1 MLSYISTKFEK
12 PQNAQ
17 SHEPRAALFLNR
29 FTRTLTIMYATNG
42 LEKLLGVSADDL
54 TNKSFYYC
62 IQENCLQEAVRCLES
77 AKANDSIAYLRF
89 WFRNPVQD
97 DQAGDDDESMGDANS
112 TDQDDDGGVDIN
124 SEMDM
129 DSSDG
134 AAITTGSESASRTSA
149 EPHGQQTNGLLDPN
163 SRSTSGNS
171 TDLDGN
177 AVDTIF
183 DRPPEAR
190 SSTSSL
196 PLSPHRRTSGPRLQH
211 PPRAPVELEAVVSC
225 TSDGLVVILRGAKP
239 YPPEIMHPQNA
250 SPYRAAHPYR
260 NGLFASP
267 WAADPIIP
275 QGVPHN
281 AWLPNYNPPPPQAAA
296 PNFSY
301 PVPQQPSHASPGPQ
315 PTDFL
320 QTIREVAAFAW
331 SLTGINGS
339 LVRYSRGT
347 PSGESQ
353 PPTGFPV
360 WEPNQQN
367 GEGSNGHNEYN
378 GGSGA
383 MNGHGNGRALSN
395 GVHHGVNG
403 GTNGRR
409 Y

>member
-1 MLSYISTKFEK
+1 
-12 PQNAQ
+12 
-17 SHEPRAALFLNR
+17 
-29 FTRTLTIMYATNG
+29 MYATNG
-42 LEKLLGVSADDL
+42 LEKLLGLSADEL
-54 TNKSFYYC
+54 INKSFYYC

-89 WFRNPVQD
+89 WFRNPVLD
-97 DQAGDDDESMGDANS
+97 DQQGGDDDESMGDASS

-134 AAITTGSESASRTSA
+134 AAITTGSDSTSRTSA
-149 EPHGQQTNGLLDPN
+149 EPHGASTNGHYDQSNGHLDPN
-163 SRSTSGNS
+163 SRTTSGNS

-177 AVDTIF
+177 AVDQIF
-183 DRPPEAR
+183 DTHSAPR

-196 PLSPHRRTSGPRLQH
+196 PMSDRGQSSNPRLRR

-225 TSDGLVVILRGAKP
+225 TSDGLVVILRGAKAST
-239 YPPEIMHPQNA
+239 PPVLTQPHVSA
-250 SPYRAAHPYR
+250 HRAAHPYR

-267 WAADPIIP
+267 WAQDPIIP

-281 AWLPNYNPPPPQAAA
+281 AWLPNYNPPVPATAA

-301 PVPQQPSHASPGPQ
+301 PVPQQPTHASPGPQ
-315 PTDFL
+315 ATDFL
-320 QTIREVAAFAW
+320 QTIREVAVFAW

-353 PPTGFPV
+353 PPSGFPI
-360 WEPNQQN
+360 WEPKRN
-367 GEGSNGHNEYN
+367 GESSNGYGDHN
-378 GGSGA
+378 GGSGIT
-383 MNGHGNGRALSN
+383 NGHGRALSN
-395 GVHHGVNG
+395 AGYTNG
-403 GTNGRR
+403 GHNGMNDGLRGM
-409 Y
+409 

>member
-12 PQNAQ
+12 PQENH

-42 LEKLLGVSADDL
+42 LEKVLGISADDL
-54 TNKSFYYC
+54 INKSFYYC

-97 DQAGDDDESMGDANS
+97 DHGGDDDESMGDANS

-149 EPHGQQTNGLLDPN
+149 EPHNQQANGHLDPN

-171 TDLDGN
+171 TDLDG
-177 AVDTIF
+177 AIF
-183 DRPPEAR
+183 DRQPEAR

-196 PLSPHRRTSGPRLQH
+196 PLSPHRRTSGGRLPN
-211 PPRAPVELEAVVSC
+211 PPRAPIELEAVVSC

-239 YPPEIMHPQNA
+239 FVPPVTPAHGV
-250 SPYRAAHPYR
+250 SSHRAAHPYR

-281 AWLPNYNPPPPQAAA
+281 AWLPNYNPPPPEAAA

-301 PVPQQPSHASPGPQ
+301 PVPQQPSHASLGPQ

-320 QTIREVAAFAW
+320 QTIRDVAAFAW

-347 PSGESQ
+347 PAGESQ
-353 PPTGFPV
+353 PPSGFPI
-360 WEPNQQN
+360 WEPKR
-367 GEGSNGHNEYN
+367 GEEPSNGYHEYN
-378 GGSGA
+378 GGSR
-383 MNGHGNGRALSN
+383 MTNGYGNGVGSTN
-395 GVHHGVNG
+395 GGYHGTNG